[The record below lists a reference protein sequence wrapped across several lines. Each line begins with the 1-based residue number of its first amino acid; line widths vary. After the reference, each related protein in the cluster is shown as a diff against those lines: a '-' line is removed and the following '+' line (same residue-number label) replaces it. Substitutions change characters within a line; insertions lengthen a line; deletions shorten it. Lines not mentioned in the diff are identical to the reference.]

1 MSSGINPTADLTMI
15 MRIMDLNVSIYV
27 FYVNVSEML
36 FYLLIAMVN
45 LLNSTAEHKS
55 GLRVRGSTFLVNIE
69 ILYPLI
75 YYQGNCARKR

>member
-1 MSSGINPTADLTMI
+1 MSSSIHPTADLAMI
-15 MRIMDLNVSIYV
+15 MRIMDLNVGMDV

-36 FYLLIAMVN
+36 FCLLIAMVN
-45 LLNSTAEHKS
+45 LLNSTAGHKS
-55 GLRVRGSTFLVNIE
+55 ALRVRGSTSVVNIE